1 MIPMAR
7 ERAADLGSLR
17 SARSN
22 ARAPARCKTAVLGG
36 RAKRDRRKSRPSSAS
51 PGSFGP
57 DAFGSAAAD
66 STFLGSAT
74 QQETSLTNHVP
85 WSLLLKVLICVY
97 TVWLDCH
104 IFGGEN
110 VILTSDIQPAD
121 ARASS
126 HARTGSRST
135 TACNASSTCWAW
147 GVRRMSASAST
158 PSLRSSMSR

>member
-1 MIPMAR
+1 MIPMAH

-22 ARAPARCKTAVLGG
+22 ASAPARCKTAVLGS

-51 PGSFGP
+51 PGSFGT
-57 DAFGSAAAD
+57 DALFASAAAD
-66 STFLGSAT
+66 STTLGSAT
-74 QQETSLTNHVP
+74 QQEASLTHHVP
-85 WSLLLKVLICVY
+85 CSMLLKVPICVY
-97 TVWLDCH
+97 TVWLDCQ

-110 VILTSDIQPAD
+110 VILISDIQPAE

-135 TACNASSTCWAW
+135 TACNASSTCWAS
-147 GVRRMSASAST
+147 GV
-158 PSLRSSMSR
+158 